1 MKKISLCIFDL
12 DGVIVDTAKYH
23 YIAWRQLANDLGFDF
38 TEKDNERLKGVSRM
52 ASLEILLEI
61 GGLKFSSAKKEELAA
76 EKNRR
81 YIEMVKKLS
90 PDDILP
96 GVKNFILD
104 IRKHGV
110 KTAIGSASKNAVT
123 ILNSLQIIDLFDT
136 VIDGTKVSKAKPDPE
151 VFLNAAKEL
160 NLPPTEC
167 IVFEDSLAGIEAA
180 KKGGMYA
187 VAIGNPDKL
196 KGYDL
201 IIPTFEGI
209 DFDFI
214 LNSIVKI

>member
-12 DGVIVDTAKYH
+12 DGVIVDTVKFH
-23 YIAWRQLANDLGFDF
+23 YESWRQLAEELGFEF
-38 TEKDNERLKGVSRM
+38 TEKENERLKGLSRM
-52 ASLEILLEI
+52 DSLEIVLQV
-61 GGLKFSSAKKEELAA
+61 GGLKFDQAKKEELAA

-96 GVKNFILD
+96 GVKNFLLD
-104 IRKHGV
+104 IRKHRV
-110 KTAIGSASKNAVT
+110 KTAVGSASKNAVT
-123 ILNSLQIIDLFDT
+123 ILKSLQIIDLFDT
-136 VIDGTKVSKAKPDPE
+136 VIDGTKVSRTKPDPE

-160 NLPPTEC
+160 NVPPNEC

-187 VAIGNPDKL
+187 VAVGSPDKL

-201 IIPTFEGI
+201 IIPGFEGI
-209 DFDFI
+209 DFEYIRKKLF
-214 LNSIVKI
+214 NS